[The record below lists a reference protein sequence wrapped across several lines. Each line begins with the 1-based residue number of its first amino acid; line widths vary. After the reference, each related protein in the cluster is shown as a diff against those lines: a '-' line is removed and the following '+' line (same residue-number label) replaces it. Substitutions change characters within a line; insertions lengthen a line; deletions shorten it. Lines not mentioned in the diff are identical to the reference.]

1 MPAPRTT
8 RTTTAPDITAPD
20 ITAPDT
26 VGPDMTA
33 DDPGTQ
39 DGATGPAT
47 APAVAP
53 DSPAPRASTR
63 PRRGTRRPS
72 TATAMATASDDT
84 VPEPGTD
91 SAPPDTA
98 APDPA
103 AAEATTDD
111 AAPASVADTDTD
123 TGDRGDRGPVADDVW
138 AELRKQPGCTATE
151 LARSVPASR
160 SVVLKLLNR
169 WCAEGSVDTTPGA
182 TTRAATGYFALPS
195 TLPPADTTITTT
207 DEPTSA
213 APSETTTPG
222 ETRTP
227 QEATP
232 QEPTPQEM
240 LLPPQDET
248 AHTGTA
254 DTHSDTGTPEPA
266 RTNSS
271 GSLRLG
277 SGALHG
283 MVEDFLREHPD
294 VEHGPV
300 AVARA
305 VGRSSGAVANA
316 LERMV
321 SSGWAVR
328 TSDKPKRYRITDT
341 SDDAPTPT
349 PVPAP
354 GAAASAAPTAV
365 SAAPTAAVDIQGVA
379 PVGPVVSGAA
389 DGGPGDV
396 WDDGTDNAA
405 AGATARAR
413 RGGRVSD
420 GSARSGRKERATTV
434 PG

>member
-8 RTTTAPDITAPD
+8 RTTTAPDS
-20 ITAPDT
+20 T
-26 VGPDMTA
+26 VPEAAGSVLAA

-39 DGATGPAT
+39 DGATDPTTTPT
-47 APAVAP
+47 AAGP

-63 PRRGTRRPS
+63 HRRGTRSPNAT
-72 TATAMATASDDT
+72 TATPDDPA
-84 VPEPGTD
+84 PEPGTD

-111 AAPASVADTDTD
+111 VAPASDTDTDTDTD
-123 TGDRGDRGPVADDVW
+123 TGDGGDKSPVADDVW

-182 TTRAATGYFALPS
+182 TTRAATRYFALPS
-195 TLPPADTTITTT
+195 TLPPADTTTTG
-207 DEPTSA
+207 EPTSS
-213 APSETTTPG
+213 APSEPTPPGQTSIPG
-222 ETRTP
+222 ETTKP
-227 QEATP
+227 PMT
-232 QEPTPQEM
+232 TV
-240 LLPPQDET
+240 PPQGET

-254 DTHSDTGTPEPA
+254 DTHDTGTPGPA

-271 GSLRLG
+271 GSVRLG

-294 VEHGPV
+294 GEHGPV
-300 AVARA
+300 AVAKA

-328 TSDKPKRYRITDT
+328 TSDKPKRYRIADT
-341 SDDAPTPT
+341 SDDVPTRT
-349 PVPAP
+349 PAP
-354 GAAASAAPTAV
+354 APD
-365 SAAPTAAVDIQGVA
+365 SGAPTAAGDTRGAA
-379 PVGPVVSGAA
+379 PVGPVVGVA
-389 DGGPGDV
+389 DGGPGDDR
-396 WDDGTDNAA
+396 DDGTDNAA
-405 AGATARAR
+405 GGATARAG
-413 RGGRVSD
+413 RGGRVSN